1 MTDVVCF
8 DLEGPLSPQDNAY
21 ELLGLVENGQRIF
34 EVISRY
40 DDVLALGG
48 RAGYEP
54 GDTLSLIIPFL
65 VSHGISDGDIAA
77 VSARARIV
85 DGAGELLSV
94 IKKDWNAYVISTS
107 YQPHAFN
114 IAGRLGIPGDRVYAT
129 ELNLEE
135 ICGRVRRGD
144 LELVYRMEDVILSRL
159 EGAGDVEIKKTLDGF
174 YRRISKTSL
183 GAFSEVK
190 VVGGIRKLHALE
202 IIAKAEG
209 RSLSEVVV
217 VGDSITD
224 FKMLEAVKN
233 ADGTAVV
240 FNGNRYAL
248 PYGNIGLACSSMLPL
263 LVVLNAFAAG
273 GTKKA
278 MEVSKTWREKRM
290 EFLKDPAGIP
300 EEYAPKKVRDFLVGK
315 KHDKKFLQPCFS
327 CLQDLSEEE
336 IKKLVDVHSNARMHV
351 RGRAGNLG

>member
-21 ELLGLVENGQRIF
+21 ELLGLVEDGRRIF

-40 DDVLALGG
+40 DDILTLEG
-48 RAGYEP
+48 RRGYEP

-65 VSHGISDGDIAA
+65 VSHGISDRDIAA
-77 VSARARIV
+77 VSARAPIV
-85 DGAGELLSV
+85 DGVEELLSV
-94 IKKDWNAYVISTS
+94 IKKDWNAYIISTS
-107 YQPHAFN
+107 YRPHAFS
-114 IAGRLGIPGDRVYAT
+114 IAGRLGIPKDRVYAT
-129 ELNLEE
+129 DLDLEG
-135 ICGRVRRGD
+135 ISGRVRRED
-144 LELVYRMEDVILSRL
+144 LKLVYGMEEVILSRL

-183 GAFSEVK
+183 GALSEVK
-190 VVGGIRKLHALE
+190 VVGGVRKLHALE

-224 FKMLEAVKN
+224 FKMLEAVRREN
-233 ADGTAVV
+233 GAAVV

-263 LVVLNAFAAG
+263 LVVLNAFAMG
-273 GTKKA
+273 GTEKA
-278 MEVSKTWREKRM
+278 MDAARVWHIRRG
-290 EFLKDPAGIP
+290 EFLADPAGIP
-300 EEYAPKKVRDFLVGK
+300 EEYAPQEVRDFLVGK

-327 CLQDLSEEE
+327 CLQDLSDDERQ
-336 IKKLVDVHSNARMHV
+336 KLIELHSKARKHV
-351 RGRAGNLG
+351 RGKAGNLG